1 MQKLTSRSAALN
13 CLQFIYGLCWHIVGE
28 FVCHRIKKKGFGSMQ
43 KNELL
48 MVNHVQRGS
57 STDLLWTVPSG
68 KMFGH

>member
-1 MQKLTSRSAALN
+1 MQKLTSRLAALN

-28 FVCHRIKKKGFGSMQ
+28 FVCHRRKERLWLHAEK
-43 KNELL
+43 ELL
-48 MVNHVQRGS
+48 MVNPVQRSS